1 MQTRWTQARLIEEL
15 DFVRSFFILESSYQA
30 DSNLPILHAIRKGP
44 WQTLATV
51 MTIGWFVG
59 HRLATPS
66 KRIIINGLQKSG
78 SQRGIPPGKRDGV
91 HRGSDLPSLR
101 ERAYSKLEI
110 MNIKPAMRT
119 NPLARGKDSQ
129 LSATMPL
136 PRKEL
141 RLA

>member
-66 KRIIINGLQKSG
+66 KRIIINGLQNRSTKSHLIRSLVRSVG
-78 SQRGIPPGKRDGV
+78 SPLVSAMGFIAAAIF
-91 HRGSDLPSLR
+91 HRFVR
-101 ERAYSKLEI
+101 ERIANWKL
-110 MNIKPAMRT
+110 
-119 NPLARGKDSQ
+119 
-129 LSATMPL
+129 
-136 PRKEL
+136 
-141 RLA
+141 